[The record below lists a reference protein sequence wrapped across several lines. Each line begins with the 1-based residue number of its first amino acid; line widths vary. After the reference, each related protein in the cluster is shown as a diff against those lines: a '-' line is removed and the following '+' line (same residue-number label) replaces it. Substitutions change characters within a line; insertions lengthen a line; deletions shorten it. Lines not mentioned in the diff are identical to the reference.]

1 MDIGNPIKII
11 LTFKSAKP
19 NENHPRVQKKLAE
32 KISEPLAIIFE
43 NSCRTGETRQTGHL
57 VHSDESLGRGTIVNA
72 RSTDT

>member
-1 MDIGNPIKII
+1 MDIGNHIQII

-32 KISEPLAIIFE
+32 KITEPLAIIFE
-43 NSCRTGETRQTGHL
+43 NSCRTGETRQTGHT
-57 VHSDESLGRGTIVNA
+57 VPAQSLGRGTIVNA